1 MRIERVGDTI
11 DMLGEGPLWDVAE
24 QALYWVD
31 SRGRRIRRLDWA
43 SGERR
48 DWDVPAMIG
57 SMALRESGGAIL
69 ALQTG
74 IHTFDFGTGEARQ
87 VVDPEADD
95 PTTRFND
102 GKVDRQGRFLTGTMA
117 TRIGDR
123 TEGRG
128 SVYRLDTDLTLH
140 RLKGGVIVANG
151 PCFSP
156 DGGTFYFADTGRRA
170 IFAHDYD
177 VGTGAIG
184 PERIAVDTSPY
195 GSGPDGGTVDS
206 EGHLWSALVHT
217 GQIARFAPDG
227 SLERLI
233 DMPCTRPAS
242 VMFGGPDLDVVF
254 VPSIRDSGNV
264 RGDREIDGALFAIR
278 DLGITGIPEPRFA
291 G

>member
-31 SRGRRIRRLDWA
+31 SRGCRIHRLDWA
-43 SGERR
+43 SDERR

-57 SMALRESGGAIL
+57 SMALRESGGAVI

-74 IHTFDFGTGEARQ
+74 VHTFDFETGEA
-87 VVDPEADD
+87 VLVSDPEADD
-95 PTTRFND
+95 PSTRFND

-117 TRIGDR
+117 TRIG
-123 TEGRG
+123 EEARG
-128 SVYRLDTDLTLH
+128 SIYRLDTDLSLH

-156 DGGTFYFADTGRRA
+156 DGETFYFADTRRNA
-170 IFAHDYD
+170 IFAYDYD
-177 VGTGAIG
+177 TATGAIG
-184 PERIAVDTSPY
+184 PERVAVDTAPHD
-195 GSGPDGGTVDS
+195 SGPDGGTVDR
-206 EGHLWSALVHT
+206 EGYLWTALVHASR
-217 GQIARFAPDG
+217 IARFAPDG
-227 SLERLI
+227 SLDRLI

-242 VMFGGPDLDVVF
+242 VMFGGPDLDIVF

-264 RGDREIDGALFAIR
+264 RGDKEIDGALFAIHG
-278 DLGITGIPEPRFA
+278 LGIAGLPEPRFA

>member
-31 SRGRRIRRLDWA
+31 SRGCTIHRLDWA
-43 SGERR
+43 TGERQ

-74 IHTFDFGTGEARQ
+74 IHIFDFETGEAAP
-87 VVDPEADD
+87 VADPEADD
-95 PTTRFND
+95 PSTRFND
-102 GKVDRQGRFLTGTMA
+102 GKTDRQGRFLTGTMA
-117 TRIGDR
+117 TRIG
-123 TEGRG
+123 EEARG
-128 SVYRLDTDLTLH
+128 SIYRLDTDLTLH

-156 DGGTFYFADTGRRA
+156 DGETFYFADTRRNA
-170 IFAHDYD
+170 IFAYDYD
-177 VGTGAIG
+177 TATGDIG
-184 PERIAVDTSPY
+184 PERVAVDTTPY
-195 GSGPDGGTVDS
+195 DSGPDGGTVDS
-206 EGHLWSALVHT
+206 EGYLWTALVLA
-217 GQIARFAPDG
+217 GRIARFAPDG
-227 SLERLI
+227 SLDRLI

-242 VMFGGPDLDVVF
+242 VMFGGPDLDIVF

-264 RGDREIDGALFAIR
+264 RGDKEIDGALFAVHG
-278 DLGITGIPEPRFA
+278 LGVTGLPEPRFA

>member
-31 SRGRRIRRLDWA
+31 SRGCMIHRLDWA

-48 DWDVPAMIG
+48 DWSVPSMIG
-57 SMALRESGGAIL
+57 SMALRESGGAVI

-74 IHTFDFGTGEARQ
+74 VHTFDFETGKAAL
-87 VVDPEADD
+87 VADPEADD
-95 PTTRFND
+95 PSTRFND
-102 GKVDRQGRFLTGTMA
+102 GKVDRQGRFMTGTMA
-117 TRIGDR
+117 TRIG
-123 TEGRG
+123 EEARG
-128 SVYRLDTDLTLH
+128 SIYRLDTDLSLH

-156 DGGTFYFADTGRRA
+156 DGETFYFADTRRNA
-170 IFAHDYD
+170 IFAYDYD
-177 VGTGAIG
+177 TETGAIG
-184 PERIAVDTSPY
+184 PERVAVDTAPHD
-195 GSGPDGGTVDS
+195 SGPDGGTVDS
-206 EGHLWSALVHT
+206 EGYLWSALVHAS
-217 GQIARFAPDG
+217 QIARFAPDG
-227 SLERLI
+227 SLDRLI

-242 VMFGGPDLDVVF
+242 VMFGGPDLDIVF

-264 RGDREIDGALFAIR
+264 RGDKEIDGALFAIHG
-278 DLGITGIPEPRFA
+278 LGIAGLPEPRFA

>member
-11 DMLGEGPLWDVAE
+11 DMLGEGPLWDAAE

-31 SRGRRIRRLDWA
+31 SRGCRIHRLDWA

-57 SMALRESGGAIL
+57 SMALREAGGAVL

-87 VVDPEADD
+87 IVDPEADD

-128 SVYRLDTDLTLH
+128 SVYRLDADLTLH
-140 RLKGGVIVANG
+140 RLKGGVVVANG

-156 DGGTFYFADTGRRA
+156 DGRTFYFADTGRRA

-177 VGTGAIG
+177 VRTGAIG
-184 PERIAVDTSPY
+184 PERTAVDTSPY
-195 GSGPDGGTVDS
+195 GSGPDGGTVDG

-227 SLERLI
+227 GLDRLI

-242 VMFGGPDLDVVF
+242 VMFGGPDLDIIF

-278 DLGITGIPEPRFA
+278 GLGITGIPEPRFA

>member
-31 SRGRRIRRLDWA
+31 SRGCRIHRLDWA

-57 SMALRESGGAIL
+57 SMALRESGGAVI

-74 IHTFDFGTGEARQ
+74 VHTFDFKTGKA
-87 VVDPEADD
+87 VLVADPEADD
-95 PTTRFND
+95 PSTRFND

-117 TRIGDR
+117 TRIG
-123 TEGRG
+123 EEARG
-128 SVYRLDTDLTLH
+128 SIYRLDTDLSLH

-156 DGGTFYFADTGRRA
+156 DGETFYFADTRRNA
-170 IFAHDYD
+170 IFAYDYD
-177 VGTGAIG
+177 TATGAIG
-184 PERIAVDTSPY
+184 PERVAVDTAPHD
-195 GSGPDGGTVDS
+195 SGPDGGTVDS
-206 EGHLWSALVHT
+206 EGYLWTALVHT
-217 GQIARFAPDG
+217 SRIARFAPDG
-227 SLERLI
+227 SLDRLI

-242 VMFGGPDLDVVF
+242 VMFGGPDLDIVF

-264 RGDREIDGALFAIR
+264 RGDKEIDGALFAIHG
-278 DLGITGIPEPRFA
+278 LGITGLPEPRFA

>member
-31 SRGRRIRRLDWA
+31 SRGCKIHRLDWA
-43 SGERR
+43 TGERR

-57 SMALRESGGAIL
+57 SMALREAGGAIL

-74 IHTFDFGTGEARQ
+74 IHTFDFDTGKAAP
-87 VVDPEADD
+87 VADPEADD
-95 PTTRFND
+95 PATRFND

-117 TRIGDR
+117 TRIG
-123 TEGRG
+123 EEARG
-128 SVYRLDTDLTLH
+128 SIYRLDTDLSLH

-156 DGGTFYFADTGRRA
+156 DGGTFYFADTRRNA
-170 IFAHDYD
+170 IFAYDYD
-177 VGTGAIG
+177 TATGDIG
-184 PERIAVDTSPY
+184 PERVAVDTTPY
-195 GSGPDGGTVDS
+195 DSGPDGGTVDS
-206 EGHLWSALVHT
+206 EGYLWSALVHASRI
-217 GQIARFAPDG
+217 GRFAPDG
-227 SLERLI
+227 SLDRLI

-242 VMFGGPDLDVVF
+242 VMFGGPDLDIVF

-264 RGDREIDGALFAIR
+264 RGDKEIDGALFAIHG
-278 DLGITGIPEPRFA
+278 LGIAGVPEPRFA

>member
-31 SRGRRIRRLDWA
+31 SRGCMIHRLDWA

-48 DWDVPAMIG
+48 DWSVPSMIG
-57 SMALRESGGAIL
+57 SMALRESGGAVI

-74 IHTFDFGTGEARQ
+74 VHTFDFETGEAAL
-87 VVDPEADD
+87 VADPEADD
-95 PTTRFND
+95 PSTRFND

-117 TRIGDR
+117 TRIG
-123 TEGRG
+123 EEARG
-128 SVYRLDTDLTLH
+128 SIYRLDTDLSLH

-156 DGGTFYFADTGRRA
+156 DGETFYFADTRRNA
-170 IFAHDYD
+170 IFAYDYD
-177 VGTGAIG
+177 TATGAIG
-184 PERIAVDTSPY
+184 PERVAVDTAPHD
-195 GSGPDGGTVDS
+195 SGPDGGTVDS
-206 EGHLWSALVHT
+206 EGYLWSALVHA

-227 SLERLI
+227 SLDRLI

-242 VMFGGPDLDVVF
+242 VMFGGPDLDIVF

-264 RGDREIDGALFAIR
+264 RGDKEIDGALFAIHG
-278 DLGITGIPEPRFA
+278 LGIAGLPEPRFA